1 MITIDDTNL
10 KRIKELIDSLEK
22 DQSLETMCTVAEL
35 KCIINTLERVEYSK
49 YTKSDDSFYD
59 FYRDFKG
66 VGKSYSQTTTL
77 GNSSSKKKVLSGNG
91 IVGGPAITT
100 LDSITST
107 NCGGVTIDPSLY
119 KVTVT
124 DLVTDLKADGGC
136 STKCDGGVSC

>member
-1 MITIDDTNL
+1 
-10 KRIKELIDSLEK
+10 
-22 DQSLETMCTVAEL
+22 MCTVAEL

-77 GNSSSKKKVLSGNG
+77 GNFSSKKKGTTVLSGNG
-91 IVGGPAITT
+91 VVSGPAITT
-100 LDSITST
+100 IDSITST
-107 NCGGVTIDPSLY
+107 NCGGITIDPLFY
-119 KVTVT
+119 KTTTTNLFT
-124 DLVTDLKADGGC
+124 DLEDLKADGGC